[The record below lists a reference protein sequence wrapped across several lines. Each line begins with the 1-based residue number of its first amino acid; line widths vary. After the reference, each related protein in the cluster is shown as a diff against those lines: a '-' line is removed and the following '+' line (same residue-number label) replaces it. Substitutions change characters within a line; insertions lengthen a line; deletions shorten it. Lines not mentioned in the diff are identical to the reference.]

1 MKTIYNGGIMA
12 IFIVSVMQCK
22 KLWFTDNF
30 SIKKKIQ
37 KIWTFNYLWLR
48 FFFSSE
54 YFCFE
59 INVSPK
65 IRFPLLFF
73 FSSSISNLARKKIGA
88 RHQFHF
94 ARWRKKIYFLQHC
107 SNNKAR
113 LKIICSHTLKT
124 YIIIPGSKFHVS
136 FKTAA
141 KSPWGEIS
149 FPHGWLHCWEKSH
162 VWQWTN

>member
-1 MKTIYNGGIMA
+1 MA
-12 IFIVSVMQCK
+12 IFVVSVMQCK

-37 KIWTFNYLWLR
+37 KIWTFNYLWLF

-59 INVSPK
+59 INVSLK

-73 FSSSISNLARKKIGA
+73 FSSSISKLVRKAIGA

-94 ARWRKKIYFLQHC
+94 ARGRKKIYFVQHWT
-107 SNNKAR
+107 NNKAG
-113 LKIICSHTLKT
+113 LKINCSHMLKT
-124 YIIIPGSKFHVS
+124 YIIIPGSKFHLS

-141 KSPWGEIS
+141 KSPRGEIS
-149 FPHGWLHCWEKSH
+149 SPHGWFHH
-162 VWQWTN
+162 